1 MGNDKIYRH
10 KKPFIIWVIFIS
22 LSINIALSQG
32 KWIKVDTPNQ
42 NLNPFFEY
50 GENYYIMPQDL
61 FRKDA
66 SKKEDVMTEISLPN
80 EIGEEEI
87 FQIEAVPLFSE
98 KLSKEYPAIKTFKG
112 KSKVRKDVEVRL
124 STQQGGINA
133 WIHLKSSPDLF
144 FQPVKGNKNLHYS
157 YLKRKEFNS
166 SNLFCKTEVQKEKKK
181 STSVKLYNKSFRQ
194 KIRTFRIAIATTAEY
209 TNYWGDNNQSNG
221 SNKEDA
227 LAAIASTLNRIN
239 SIFERDLNIRL
250 ELVSDDS
257 LIYEDTDQDPFTGN
271 FGSELQRTLDD
282 VLGDENYD
290 IGHLF
295 DYGEPNGDAG
305 CIGCVCLKG
314 KKGKGFSTHPF
325 RDTYGGEYRND
336 YFDLDYAGHE
346 IGHQFGAYHTYSFET
361 EGTGFNAEPGSGST
375 IMGYAGI
382 TGPDDLQQHGDPYF
396 HYYSIQNILNYVE
409 SINCGTNE
417 SLSSEILNI
426 DAGQNY
432 TIPVGTPYELKV
444 DLSPNLEVEN
454 YTYCW
459 EQLDSAEI
467 TSSNFGPY
475 NPIGSMARSLPP
487 NISPKRKIPN
497 LKRILDSELT
507 EQNPSI
513 GDDWETTPLIGRKMQ
528 WGLTVRKQT
537 PTLSL
542 VAQDSIEITSYANAG
557 PFKINSQNEL
567 GLSLKGGSLENILWD
582 VAKTDQNPIDASHVN
597 ITLSTD
603 GGESFP
609 IELANGIIND
619 GFSRV
624 IIPNEIN
631 TDQARLMI
639 KPTNNIFFA
648 INSSD
653 FKIESR
659 DLILN
664 LDTFI
669 KENCGS
675 DVQLFTFE
683 IKKYNNFKE
692 PFTLQLNP
700 KLPNIDIKFSKPVFV
715 ENDSLGYFEFSG
727 LNALET
733 GDYDFTL
740 EAQFSS
746 GSEQFPFI
754 LEQRNDEIENAD
766 ILAPENNSN
775 NVSLNPILS
784 WMSDSNIDNSRIQI
798 AIDQDFQSLVID
810 TTLASS
816 QFQLSKLQPSTKYFW
831 RIQSQNN
838 CEIGDFSEVFTFQTN
853 SISCED
859 INSDDLPNDLEDA
872 TEEKDG
878 ETLSSIE
885 VDFNS
890 TIIDL
895 DVLVDLEHSYT
906 DDLTLYLETPSGERI
921 LLSRA
926 LGDSGDNYTQT
937 IFDQEANLNIS
948 QSQPPFTGSFVPLQD
963 LSILYG
969 TSSYGTWKLI
979 VLDQYKEDTGTLLKF
994 QLNLCVEGNIE
1005 NNSDNDSFS
1014 DNQDNCPFVTNED
1027 QSDID
1032 NNGVGDICDL
1042 FSTQNISIIKNDATC
1057 PDQDNGT
1064 LFFNARADFTYTT
1077 EINGPNDFYKT
1088 FDFSIL
1094 GEVLENLKPGSY
1106 NVCIRVN
1113 NYPDFQYC
1121 YETQINAPEKLSVQ
1135 AEYNP
1140 FLSVLNIDLSGG
1152 KYYDI
1157 MLNDKSY
1164 KVSNQNNIQLPVNE
1178 KINRIEIRTDKDCQ
1192 GIFEEWLNLT
1202 EKARVYPN
1210 PVSDLIKIVLPKDSA
1225 PDIYLFSG
1233 NGDLFWSK
1241 KSANG
1246 FYGLV
1251 EIPMQFLPAGIYI
1264 LKIDYNGH
1272 IENHKLI
1279 KK

>member
-1 MGNDKIYRH
+1 MENENIYYP
-10 KKPFIIWVIFIS
+10 KKPLIIWVIFIS
-22 LSINIALSQG
+22 LSINITLSQD
-32 KWIKVDTPNQ
+32 KWIKVENPNK
-42 NLNPFFEY
+42 NLISFVELS
-50 GENYYIMPQDL
+50 ENYYLIP
-61 FRKDA
+61 KDFF
-66 SKKEDVMTEISLPN
+66 KKDFTQKGDFVTEISLPN
-80 EIGEEEI
+80 ETGKEEI
-87 FQIEAVPLFSE
+87 FQIKPVPLFSE
-98 KLSKEYPAIKTFKG
+98 KLSKKYPEIKTFKG
-112 KSKVRKDVEVRL
+112 VSKTRKDVQVRL

-133 WIHLKSSPDLF
+133 WIHFKSSPDLF
-144 FQPVKGNKNLHYS
+144 IQPVKGNKNLHYS

-166 SNLFCKTEVQKEKKK
+166 SNLFCKTEVQKNKKK
-181 STSVKLYNKSFRQ
+181 PESFKLNNQSFRQ

-305 CIGCVCLKG
+305 KIGSVCLKG
-314 KKGKGFSTHPF
+314 SKGKGFSTHPF

-336 YFDLDYAGHE
+336 YFDLDYVGHE

-361 EGTGFNAEPGSGST
+361 EGTGFNVEPGSGST
-375 IMGYAGI
+375 IMAYAGI

-396 HYYSIQNILNYVE
+396 HYYSILSILNYVD
-409 SINCGTNE
+409 SINCGTTE
-417 SLSSEILNI
+417 SLSSDIFSF

-432 TIPVGTPYELKV
+432 IIPIGTPYELKV
-444 DLSPNLEVEN
+444 DLSSNLEDEN
-454 YTYCW
+454 FTYCW
-459 EQLDSAEI
+459 EQLDSGEI

-475 NPIGSMARSLPP
+475 NPVGSMARSLPP
-487 NISPKRKIPN
+487 NISPQRTIPN

-513 GDDWETTPLIGRKMQ
+513 GSDWETVPLIGRKMK
-528 WGLTVRKQT
+528 WGLTVRKKT

-567 GLSLKGGSLENILWD
+567 GLSLKGGSIENIFWD
-582 VAKTDQNPIDASHVN
+582 VAKTNQNPINASHVN
-597 ITLSTD
+597 ITLSVD

-609 IELANGIIND
+609 IELANGIINN

-639 KPTNNIFFA
+639 KPANNIFFA

-664 LDTFI
+664 LDTFVR
-669 KENCGS
+669 ENCGS
-675 DVQLFTFE
+675 DVQRFTFE
-683 IKKYNNFKE
+683 IKKYNNFEE

-700 KLPNIDIKFSKPVFV
+700 QPPNIDVKFSKASFI
-715 ENDSLGYFEFSG
+715 ESDSLGYLEISG
-727 LNALET
+727 LNTLET
-733 GDYDFTL
+733 GDYNLAL

-754 LEQRNDEIENAD
+754 LEQRNGEIGTAY
-766 ILAPENNSN
+766 ILSPENNSN
-775 NVSLNPILS
+775 NVSLNPVLS
-784 WMSDSNIDNSRIQI
+784 WESDSNIDNSRIQI
-798 AIDQDFQSLVID
+798 ANDQDFQSLVID
-810 TTLASS
+810 TILTSS
-816 QFQLSKLQPSTKYFW
+816 QFQLGKLKSETNYYW

-838 CEIGDFSEVFTFQTN
+838 CEIGNFSEVFTFRTN
-853 SISCED
+853 SISCEVR
-859 INSDDLPNDLEDA
+859 NSDDLPNDIEDA
-872 TEEKDG
+872 TENEDG

-895 DVLVDLEHSYT
+895 DVLVDLDHSYT
-906 DDLTLYLETPSGERI
+906 DDLTLYLEAPNGERI

-926 LGDSGDNYTQT
+926 LGDAGDNYTQT
-937 IFDQEANLNIS
+937 TFDQEATLNII

-979 VLDQYKEDTGTLLKF
+979 VLDQYQDDTGTLLQFK
-994 QLNLCVEGNIE
+994 LNFCVEGNVE

-1014 DNQDNCPFVTNED
+1014 DSKDNCPFVTNED

-1032 NNGVGDICDL
+1032 NNGIGDICDL
-1042 FSTQNISIIKNDATC
+1042 FSTQNISIIKNDVTC

-1064 LFFNARADFTYTT
+1064 LFFNARADFTYST
-1077 EINGPNDFYKT
+1077 EINGPNGFYKT
-1088 FDFSIL
+1088 FNFSIL

-1106 NVCIRVN
+1106 NVCVSVD

-1121 YETQINAPEKLSVQ
+1121 YETEINAPEKLSVQ

-1140 FLSVLNIDLSGG
+1140 FLSVLNIGLSGG
-1152 KYYDI
+1152 KHYDI

-1178 KINRIEIRTDKDCQ
+1178 KINRIEVRTDKDCQ
-1192 GIFEEWLNLT
+1192 GIFEKWYNLT
-1202 EKARVYPN
+1202 EKARIYPN
-1210 PVSDLIKIVLPKDSA
+1210 PVSDLIKIVLPKHSL
-1225 PDIYLFSG
+1225 PDIYLFSS

-1241 KSANG
+1241 KSVNS

-1264 LKIDYNGH
+1264 LKIDYNDH

>member
-1 MGNDKIYRH
+1 MENENIYYP
-10 KKPFIIWVIFIS
+10 KKPLIIWIIFIS
-22 LSINIALSQG
+22 LSINITLSQD
-32 KWIKVDTPNQ
+32 KWIKVENPNK
-42 NLNPFFEY
+42 NLISFVELS
-50 GENYYIMPQDL
+50 ENYYLIP
-61 FRKDA
+61 KDFF
-66 SKKEDVMTEISLPN
+66 KKDFTQKGDFVTEISLPN
-80 EIGEEEI
+80 ETGKEEI
-87 FQIEAVPLFSE
+87 FQIKPVPLFSE
-98 KLSKEYPAIKTFKG
+98 KLSKKYPEIKTFKG
-112 KSKVRKDVEVRL
+112 VSKTRKDVQVRL

-133 WIHLKSSPDLF
+133 WIHFKSSPDLF
-144 FQPVKGNKNLHYS
+144 IQPVKGNKNLHYS

-166 SNLFCKTEVQKEKKK
+166 SNLFCKTEIQKNKKK
-181 STSVKLYNKSFRQ
+181 PESFKLNNQSFRQ

-305 CIGCVCLKG
+305 KIGSVCLKG
-314 KKGKGFSTHPF
+314 SKGKGFSTHPF

-336 YFDLDYAGHE
+336 YFDLDYVGHE

-361 EGTGFNAEPGSGST
+361 EGTGFNVEPGSGST
-375 IMGYAGI
+375 IMAYAGI

-396 HYYSIQNILNYVE
+396 HYYSILSILNYVD
-409 SINCGTNE
+409 SINCGTTE
-417 SLSSEILNI
+417 SLSSDIFSF

-432 TIPVGTPYELKV
+432 IIPIGTPYELKV
-444 DLSPNLEVEN
+444 DLSSNSEDEN
-454 YTYCW
+454 FTYCW
-459 EQLDSAEI
+459 EQLDSGEI

-475 NPIGSMARSLPP
+475 NPVGSMARSLPP
-487 NISPKRKIPN
+487 NISPQRTIPN

-513 GDDWETTPLIGRKMQ
+513 GSDWETVPLIGRKMK
-528 WGLTVRKQT
+528 WGLTVRKKT

-567 GLSLKGGSLENILWD
+567 GLSLKGGSIENIFWD
-582 VAKTDQNPIDASHVN
+582 VAKTNQNPIDASHVN
-597 ITLSTD
+597 ITLSVD

-609 IELANGIIND
+609 IELANGIINN

-639 KPTNNIFFA
+639 KPANNIFFA

-664 LDTFI
+664 LDTFV

-675 DVQLFTFE
+675 DVQRFTFE
-683 IKKYNNFKE
+683 INKYNNFNE

-700 KLPNIDIKFSKPVFV
+700 QPPNIDVKFSKASFI
-715 ENDSLGYFEFSG
+715 ESDSLGYFEFSG
-727 LNALET
+727 LKTLET
-733 GDYDFTL
+733 GDYNFTL

-754 LEQRNDEIENAD
+754 LKQRNGEIGTAD
-766 ILAPENNSN
+766 ILSPENNSN
-775 NVSLNPILS
+775 NISLNPVLS
-784 WMSDSNIDNSRIQI
+784 WESDSNIDNSRIQV
-798 AIDQDFQSLVID
+798 ANDKDFQSLVID
-810 TTLASS
+810 TILTSS
-816 QFQLSKLQPSTKYFW
+816 QFQLGKLKSQTNYYW

-838 CEIGDFSEVFTFQTN
+838 CEIGIFSEVFTFKTN
-853 SISCED
+853 TISCEFR
-859 INSDDLPNDLEDA
+859 NSEDLPNDLEDA
-872 TEEKDG
+872 TENEDG

-895 DVLVDLEHSYT
+895 DVVVDLEHSYT
-906 DDLTLYLETPSGERI
+906 DDLTLYLEAPNGERI

-926 LGDSGDNYTQT
+926 LGDEGDNYTQT
-937 IFDQEANLNIS
+937 TFDQEASLNII

-979 VLDQYKEDTGTLLKF
+979 VLDQYQDDTGTLLQF
-994 QLNLCVEGNIE
+994 QLNFCVEGNIK

-1014 DNQDNCPFVTNED
+1014 DSEDNCPFVTNED
-1027 QSDID
+1027 QSDVD
-1032 NNGVGDICDL
+1032 NNGIGDICDL

-1077 EINGPNDFYKT
+1077 EINGPNGFYKT
-1088 FDFSIL
+1088 FNFSIL

-1106 NVCIRVN
+1106 NVCVSVD

-1121 YETQINAPEKLSVQ
+1121 YETEINAPEKLSVQ

-1140 FLSVLNIDLSGG
+1140 FLSVLNIGLSGA
-1152 KYYDI
+1152 KHYDI

-1178 KINRIEIRTDKDCQ
+1178 KINRIEVRTDKDCQ
-1192 GIFEEWLNLT
+1192 GIFEKWYNLT
-1202 EKARVYPN
+1202 EEARVYPN
-1210 PVSDLIKIVLPKDSA
+1210 PVSDLIKIVLPKDSV
-1225 PDIYLFSG
+1225 PDIYLFSS

-1241 KSANG
+1241 KSVNSL
-1246 FYGLV
+1246 YGLV
-1251 EIPMQFLPAGIYI
+1251 EIPMQYLPAGIYI
-1264 LKIDYNGH
+1264 LKIDYNDH

>member
-1 MGNDKIYRH
+1 MGNYNVYCH
-10 KKPFIIWVIFIS
+10 KKPFIILVIFLI
-22 LSINIALSQG
+22 LFVNIALSQN
-32 KWIKVDTPNQ
+32 KWIKVEIPSQ
-42 NLNPFFEY
+42 NLNSFIEY
-50 GENYYIMPQDL
+50 DENYFIMPQDL
-61 FRKDA
+61 FRKGT
-66 SKKEDVMTEISLPN
+66 SKKGDMIIEISLPN
-80 EIGEEEI
+80 EMGEEEV
-87 FQIEAVPLFSE
+87 FQIKPVPLLNE
-98 KLSKEYPAIKTFKG
+98 KLSKKYPGIKTFKG

-124 STQQGGINA
+124 STQQAGINA
-133 WIHLKSSPDLF
+133 WIHFENGPDLF
-144 FQPVKGNKNLHYS
+144 LQPVKGNKNLHFS
-157 YLKRKEFNS
+157 YLKIKNHNS
-166 SNLFCKTEVQKEKKK
+166 SNLFCKTEIRGNMKKPIQPK
-181 STSVKLYNKSFRQ
+181 FKKQTFPQS
-194 KIRTFRIAIATTAEY
+194 IRTFRIAIATTAEY
-209 TNYWGDNNQSNG
+209 TNYWGDNNQNNG

-227 LAAIASTLNRIN
+227 FAAIVSTLNRIN

-250 ELVSDDS
+250 ELVSDES
-257 LIYEDTDQDPFTGN
+257 LIYEDVNQDPFTGN
-271 FGSELQRTLDD
+271 FSSELQRTLDD

-305 CIGCVCLKG
+305 CIGCVCSKG
-314 KKGKGFSTHPF
+314 EKGQGFSTHPF

-361 EGTGFNAEPGSGST
+361 EGTGVNAEPGSGST

-382 TGPDDLQQHGDPYF
+382 TGPDDIQQHGDPYF
-396 HYYSIQNILNYVE
+396 HYYSIQNILSTVE
-409 SINCGTNE
+409 SVNCGSTE
-417 SLSSEILNI
+417 ILSSETLSV
-426 DAGQNY
+426 DAGQDY
-432 TIPVGTPYELKV
+432 IIPIGTPYELKV
-444 DLSPNLEVEN
+444 DLSTNLETEN

-487 NISPKRKIPN
+487 NRSSQRTIPN
-497 LKRILDSELT
+497 IRRILENELT

-513 GDDWETTPLIGRKMQ
+513 GDDWETVPLIGRKMQ

-537 PTLSL
+537 PSVSL
-542 VAQDSIEITSYANAG
+542 VAQDSIEITSYVNAG

-567 GLSLKGGSLENILWD
+567 GLSLKGGSLENIFWD

-609 IELANGIIND
+609 IELANGIKNN

-648 INSSD
+648 INSTD

-664 LDTFI
+664 LDTFV

-675 DVQLFTFE
+675 DVQRFTFE

-692 PFTLQLNP
+692 QFTLQLNP
-700 KLPNIDIKFSKPVFV
+700 QPPNIDVKFSKASFS
-715 ENDSLGYFEFSG
+715 ESDSLGYFEFSG
-727 LNALET
+727 LSSLDT
-733 GDYDFTL
+733 GDYNFTL
-740 EAQFSS
+740 EALFSS

-754 LEQRNDEIENAD
+754 LEQRNDEIETAD

-775 NVSLNPILS
+775 NVSLNPVLS
-784 WMSDSNIDNSRIQI
+784 WDIDSNIDISRVQI
-798 AIDQDFQSLVID
+798 ATDPDFQSIVID
-810 TTLASS
+810 TTLTTS
-816 QFQLSKLQPSTKYFW
+816 QFQLGKLKSETNYYW

-838 CEIGDFSEVFTFQTN
+838 CEIGNFSEVFSFQTN

-859 INSDDLPNDLEDA
+859 INSDDLPNDIEDA
-872 TEEKDG
+872 TENEDG

-885 VDFNS
+885 VDFNY

-895 DVLVDLEHSYT
+895 DVLVDLEHTYT
-906 DDLTLYLETPSGERI
+906 DDLTLYLETPNGERI

-926 LGDSGDNYTQT
+926 LGDEGDNYTQT
-937 IFDQEANLNIS
+937 TFNQEATLNIS

-979 VLDQYKEDTGTLLKF
+979 VLDQYKNDTGTLLQF
-994 QLNLCVEGNIE
+994 QLNFCVEGNIE

-1014 DNQDNCPFVTNED
+1014 DSQDNCPFVTNED

-1064 LFFNARADFTYTT
+1064 LFFNARADFIYTT
-1077 EINGPNDFYKT
+1077 EINGPNGFYKT
-1088 FDFSIL
+1088 FEFSIL
-1094 GEVLENLKPGSY
+1094 GEVLENLKAGRY
-1106 NVCIRVN
+1106 NVCVRVN

-1121 YETQINAPEKLSVQ
+1121 YETQINTPEKLSVQ

-1152 KYYDI
+1152 KNYDI

-1192 GIFEEWLNLT
+1192 GIFEKWLNLT

-1210 PVSDLIKIVLPKDSA
+1210 PVSDLIKIVLPKDST

-1241 KSANG
+1241 KSINS

-1264 LKIDYNGH
+1264 LKIDYNDH

>member
-1 MGNDKIYRH
+1 MENENIYYP
-10 KKPFIIWVIFIS
+10 KKPLIIWVIFIS
-22 LSINIALSQG
+22 LSINITLSQD
-32 KWIKVDTPNQ
+32 KWIKVENPNR
-42 NLNPFFEY
+42 NLISFVELS
-50 GENYYIMPQDL
+50 ENYYLIP
-61 FRKDA
+61 KDFF
-66 SKKEDVMTEISLPN
+66 KKDFAQKGDFVTEISLPN
-80 EIGEEEI
+80 ETGKEEI
-87 FQIEAVPLFSE
+87 FQIKPVPLFSE
-98 KLSKEYPAIKTFKG
+98 KLSKKYPEIKTFKG
-112 KSKVRKDVEVRL
+112 VSKTRKDVQVRL

-133 WIHLKSSPDLF
+133 WIHFKSSPDLF
-144 FQPVKGNKNLHYS
+144 IQPVKGNKNLHYS

-166 SNLFCKTEVQKEKKK
+166 SNLFCKTEVQKNKKK
-181 STSVKLYNKSFRQ
+181 PESFKLNNQSFRQ

-305 CIGCVCLKG
+305 KIGSVCLKG
-314 KKGKGFSTHPF
+314 SKGKGFSTHPF

-336 YFDLDYAGHE
+336 YFDLDYVGHE

-361 EGTGFNAEPGSGST
+361 EGTGFNVEPGSGST
-375 IMGYAGI
+375 IMAYAGI

-396 HYYSIQNILNYVE
+396 HYYSILSILNYVD
-409 SINCGTNE
+409 SINCGTTE
-417 SLSSEILNI
+417 SLSSDIFSF

-432 TIPVGTPYELKV
+432 IIPIGTPYELKV
-444 DLSPNLEVEN
+444 DLSSNLEDEN
-454 YTYCW
+454 FTYCW
-459 EQLDSAEI
+459 EQLDSGEI

-475 NPIGSMARSLPP
+475 NPVGSMARSLPP
-487 NISPKRKIPN
+487 NISPQRTIPN

-513 GDDWETTPLIGRKMQ
+513 GSDWETVPLIGRKMK
-528 WGLTVRKQT
+528 WGLTVRKKT

-567 GLSLKGGSLENILWD
+567 GLSLKGGSVENIFWD
-582 VAKTDQNPIDASHVN
+582 VAKTNQNPIDASHVN
-597 ITLSTD
+597 ITLSVD

-609 IELANGIIND
+609 IELANGIINN

-639 KPTNNIFFA
+639 KPANNIFFA

-664 LDTFI
+664 LDTFVR
-669 KENCGS
+669 ENCGS
-675 DVQLFTFE
+675 DVQRFTFE
-683 IKKYNNFKE
+683 IKKYNNFEE

-700 KLPNIDIKFSKPVFV
+700 QPPNIDVKFSKASFI
-715 ENDSLGYFEFSG
+715 ESDSLGYLEISG
-727 LNALET
+727 LNTLET
-733 GDYDFTL
+733 GDYNLAL

-754 LEQRNDEIENAD
+754 LEQRNGEIGTAD
-766 ILAPENNSN
+766 ILSPENNSN
-775 NVSLNPILS
+775 NVSLNPVLS
-784 WMSDSNIDNSRIQI
+784 WESDSNIDNSRIQI
-798 AIDQDFQSLVID
+798 ANDQDFQSLVID
-810 TTLASS
+810 TILTSS
-816 QFQLSKLQPSTKYFW
+816 QFQLGKLKSETNYYW

-838 CEIGDFSEVFTFQTN
+838 CEIGNFSEVFSFQTN

-859 INSDDLPNDLEDA
+859 INSDDLPNDIEDA
-872 TEEKDG
+872 TENEDG

-906 DDLTLYLETPSGERI
+906 DDLTLYLEAPNGERI

-926 LGDSGDNYTQT
+926 LGDAGDNYTQT
-937 IFDQEANLNIS
+937 TFDQEATLNII

-979 VLDQYKEDTGTLLKF
+979 VLDQYQDDTGTLLQFK
-994 QLNLCVEGNIE
+994 LNFCVEGNVE

-1014 DNQDNCPFVTNED
+1014 DSKDNCPFVTNED

-1032 NNGVGDICDL
+1032 NNGIGDICDL
-1042 FSTQNISIIKNDATC
+1042 FSTQNISIIKNDVTC

-1064 LFFNARADFTYTT
+1064 LFFNARADFTYST
-1077 EINGPNDFYKT
+1077 EINGPNGFYKT
-1088 FDFSIL
+1088 FNFSIL

-1106 NVCIRVN
+1106 NVCVSVD

-1121 YETQINAPEKLSVQ
+1121 YETEINAPEKLSVQ

-1140 FLSVLNIDLSGG
+1140 FLSVLNIGLSGG
-1152 KYYDI
+1152 KHYDI

-1178 KINRIEIRTDKDCQ
+1178 KINRIEVRTDKDCQ
-1192 GIFEEWLNLT
+1192 GIFEKWYNLT
-1202 EKARVYPN
+1202 EKARIYPN
-1210 PVSDLIKIVLPKDSA
+1210 PVSDLIKIVLPKHSL
-1225 PDIYLFSG
+1225 PDIYLFSS

-1241 KSANG
+1241 KSVNS

-1264 LKIDYNGH
+1264 LKIDYNDH

>member
-1 MGNDKIYRH
+1 MENENIYYP
-10 KKPFIIWVIFIS
+10 KKPLIIWIIFIS
-22 LSINIALSQG
+22 LSINITLSQD
-32 KWIKVDTPNQ
+32 KWIKVENPNK
-42 NLNPFFEY
+42 NLISFVELS
-50 GENYYIMPQDL
+50 ENYYLIP
-61 FRKDA
+61 KDFF
-66 SKKEDVMTEISLPN
+66 KKDFTQKGDFVTEISLPN
-80 EIGEEEI
+80 ETGKEEI
-87 FQIEAVPLFSE
+87 FQIKPVPLFSE
-98 KLSKEYPAIKTFKG
+98 KLSKKYPEIKTFKG
-112 KSKVRKDVEVRL
+112 VSKTRKDVQVRL

-133 WIHLKSSPDLF
+133 WIHFKSSPDLF
-144 FQPVKGNKNLHYS
+144 IQPVKGNKNLHYS

-166 SNLFCKTEVQKEKKK
+166 SNLFCKTEVQKNKKK
-181 STSVKLYNKSFRQ
+181 PESFKLNNQSFRQ

-305 CIGCVCLKG
+305 KIGSVCLKG
-314 KKGKGFSTHPF
+314 SKGKGFSTHPF

-336 YFDLDYAGHE
+336 YFDLDYVGHE

-361 EGTGFNAEPGSGST
+361 EGTGFNVEPGSGST
-375 IMGYAGI
+375 IMAYAGI

-396 HYYSIQNILNYVE
+396 HYYSILSILNYVD
-409 SINCGTNE
+409 SINCGTTE
-417 SLSSEILNI
+417 SLSSDIFSF

-432 TIPVGTPYELKV
+432 IIPIGTPYELKV
-444 DLSPNLEVEN
+444 DLSSNLEDEN
-454 YTYCW
+454 FTYCW
-459 EQLDSAEI
+459 EQLDSGEI

-475 NPIGSMARSLPP
+475 NPVGSMARSLPP
-487 NISPKRKIPN
+487 NISPQRTIPN

-513 GDDWETTPLIGRKMQ
+513 GSDWETVPLIGRKMK
-528 WGLTVRKQT
+528 WGLTVRKKT

-567 GLSLKGGSLENILWD
+567 GLSLKGGSVENIFWD
-582 VAKTDQNPIDASHVN
+582 VAKTNQNPIDASHVN
-597 ITLSTD
+597 ITLSVD

-609 IELANGIIND
+609 IELANGIINN

-639 KPTNNIFFA
+639 KPANNIFFA

-664 LDTFI
+664 LDTFVR
-669 KENCGS
+669 ENCGS
-675 DVQLFTFE
+675 DVQRFTFE
-683 IKKYNNFKE
+683 IKKYNNFEE

-700 KLPNIDIKFSKPVFV
+700 QPPNIDVKFSKASFI
-715 ENDSLGYFEFSG
+715 ESDSLGYLEISG
-727 LNALET
+727 LNTLET
-733 GDYDFTL
+733 GDYNLAL

-754 LEQRNDEIENAD
+754 LEQRNGEIGTAD
-766 ILAPENNSN
+766 ILSPENNSN
-775 NVSLNPILS
+775 NVSLNPVLS
-784 WMSDSNIDNSRIQI
+784 WESDSNIDNSRIQI
-798 AIDQDFQSLVID
+798 ANDQDFQSLVID
-810 TTLASS
+810 TILTSS
-816 QFQLSKLQPSTKYFW
+816 QFQLGKLKSETNYYW

-838 CEIGDFSEVFTFQTN
+838 CEIGNFSEVFSFQTN

-859 INSDDLPNDLEDA
+859 INSDDLPNDIEDA
-872 TEEKDG
+872 TENEDG

-906 DDLTLYLETPSGERI
+906 DDLTLYLEAPNGERI

-926 LGDSGDNYTQT
+926 LGDAGDNYTQT
-937 IFDQEANLNIS
+937 TFDQEATLNII

-979 VLDQYKEDTGTLLKF
+979 VLDQYQDDTGTLLQFK
-994 QLNLCVEGNIE
+994 LNFCVEGNVE

-1014 DNQDNCPFVTNED
+1014 DSKDNCPFVTNED

-1032 NNGVGDICDL
+1032 NNGIGDICDL
-1042 FSTQNISIIKNDATC
+1042 FSTQNISIIKNDVTC

-1064 LFFNARADFTYTT
+1064 LFFNARADFTYST
-1077 EINGPNDFYKT
+1077 EINGPNGFYKT
-1088 FDFSIL
+1088 FNFSIL

-1106 NVCIRVN
+1106 NVCVSVD

-1121 YETQINAPEKLSVQ
+1121 YETEINAPEKLSVQ

-1140 FLSVLNIDLSGG
+1140 FLSVLNIGLSGG
-1152 KYYDI
+1152 KHYDI

-1178 KINRIEIRTDKDCQ
+1178 KINRIEVRTDKDCQ
-1192 GIFEEWLNLT
+1192 GIFEKWYNLT
-1202 EKARVYPN
+1202 EKARIYPN
-1210 PVSDLIKIVLPKDSA
+1210 PVSDLIKIVLPKHSL
-1225 PDIYLFSG
+1225 PDIYLFSS

-1241 KSANG
+1241 KSVNS

-1264 LKIDYNGH
+1264 LKIDYNDH